1 MVDSIK
7 TKYCFVMIEFIRLI
21 MVFMLFQVGHVCV
34 LCLTVEATS
43 TGASQDEADDANS
56 PIVSDDDDR

>member
-1 MVDSIK
+1 
-7 TKYCFVMIEFIRLI
+7 